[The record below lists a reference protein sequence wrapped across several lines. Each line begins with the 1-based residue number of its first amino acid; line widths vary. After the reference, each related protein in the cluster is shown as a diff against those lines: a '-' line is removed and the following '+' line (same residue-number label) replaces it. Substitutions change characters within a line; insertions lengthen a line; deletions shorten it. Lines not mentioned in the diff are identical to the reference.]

1 MRPLGEDNSPLKS
14 YVPRAR
20 RSHGLRC
27 LNCQVSSMNLKS
39 RRNRRRRGHF
49 VSSAAVVVME
59 ASSIA
64 FNEDP
69 NKSRRAT
76 RKAAAACLARQR
88 HKSFVNGLQDQGSVL
103 RGRIESLRR
112 RRGHAVSAQLCA
124 VARALD
130 ERIRTICCARGWT
143 TVRPNPYTPFLHCP
157 CAHHCTFVVAVPASQ
172 ESAAAAYMMH
182 RFGAVLGTDQFG
194 QLKGWLRRC
203 ASNGLNAPSP
213 PSRLFSH
220 TTLSRPP
227 ARRSKR

>member
-27 LNCQVSSMNLKS
+27 LNCQVSSMNLEK
-39 RRNRRRRGHF
+39 RRNRRRRGQF
-49 VSSAAVVVME
+49 CFCGAPQVDVME

-130 ERIRTICCARGWT
+130 KRIRTFAARAAGLRSARIRT
-143 TVRPNPYTPFLHCP
+143 HPS
-157 CAHHCTFVVAVPASQ
+157 CTAPVPIIARSLWR
-172 ESAAAAYMMH
+172 S
-182 RFGAVLGTDQFG
+182 R
-194 QLKGWLRRC
+194 LRR
-203 ASNGLNAPSP
+203 SQPRQP
-213 PSRLFSH
+213 
-220 TTLSRPP
+220 T
-227 ARRSKR
+227 